1 VIGSGSDGNVIQ
13 GNYLGTNLAGDA
25 VFPADQQASYGV
37 VVFGGAGNVIGTD
50 GDGINDDHEGN
61 VISGLNTAGILLK
74 NGAANNVIAGNY
86 IGTNVTGDA
95 ALGNGRFGVFLAA
108 GPGNR
113 IGTNSD
119 GVSDLAE
126 RNVISGNLEAGIFIE
141 GDSNLVAGN
150 YIGTNAAGA
159 AALPNGIGVWLEH
172 ANFNTIGGTAPGAG
186 N

>member
-1 VIGSGSDGNVIQ
+1 VVLDATTQPGFGGTPIIELDGGLAGAANGLILRAGQTTVRGFAINRFTGGATDIVIGSGSDGNVIQ

-113 IGTNSD
+113 IGTN
-119 GVSDLAE
+119 
-126 RNVISGNLEAGIFIE
+126 
-141 GDSNLVAGN
+141 
-150 YIGTNAAGA
+150 
-159 AALPNGIGVWLEH
+159 
-172 ANFNTIGGTAPGAG
+172 
-186 N
+186 